1 MRPVTEIP
9 AGEREFHATFPDL
22 QLKCKSF
29 HPFGLMATCSG
40 VCPTRNQI
48 LDAENYGHPLGSTT
62 VAMEF
67 KKRCYLLMKLFGPNH
82 ARTQA

>member
-1 MRPVTEIP
+1 
-9 AGEREFHATFPDL
+9 
-22 QLKCKSF
+22 
-29 HPFGLMATCSG
+29 MATCSG